1 MNGLIDINDNSA
13 TGVISEQQSELSE
26 MHDNTTTTGTGEMG
40 IDDDDDDDDF
50 GDFEEEGDHDF
61 GEFTEQVPIQENTN
75 ENQSISSGSGRF
87 SPFNSNSTNAGILD
101 LQQNMETSK
110 EQINLILNDIFKN
123 SHFPTHSEQE
133 SKFHLSERCGT
144 VFDRLTQEPRNLKQ
158 INWKKSLI
166 KRQLF
171 VSLQIPIDLD
181 ELKPVANK
189 KKSVSKI
196 YDQASTKGAVDNEIL
211 NMVPHFDTLK
221 IDNKEKILKETNRT
235 LEEYFKKLQPFAY
248 YNSLPKDELQKK
260 ESELNGIKDELL
272 QLVSCWNKKE
282 DELKSDNLIFS
293 SYVENLVGNTQKMR
307 RNLDRV

>member
-1 MNGLIDINDNSA
+1 MNNLLDINDNLA
-13 TGVISEQQSELSE
+13 TGVKSEQHSE
-26 MHDNTTTTGTGEMG
+26 MHDNTTTIETAQIGM
-40 IDDDDDDDDF
+40 DDADDDDDDF

-61 GEFTEQVPIQENTN
+61 GDFTEEVPVQDNTN
-75 ENQSISSGSGRF
+75 KSQSMPSGSVGISSF
-87 SPFNSNSTNAGILD
+87 ISNSTNARILD
-101 LQQNMETSK
+101 LQHNMETSK
-110 EQINLILNDIFKN
+110 EQMNLILDDIFKT
-123 SHFPTHSEQE
+123 SQFPTHSGQE
-133 SKFHLSERCGT
+133 PTFHLSERCGT

-189 KKSVSKI
+189 KKSMSKI
-196 YDQASTKGAVDNEIL
+196 YEQESTKRAVNNDVL
-211 NMVPHFDTLK
+211 KMVPHFDTLK
-221 IDNKEKILKETNRT
+221 IDDKEKILKETNRT

-248 YNSLPKDELQKK
+248 YNSLPKEELQKK
-260 ESELNGIKDELL
+260 ESELNSIKNELL
-272 QLVSCWNKKE
+272 ELVSCWNKKE